1 MCTISFVPTAR
12 GFRLAMNRDEKR
24 TRVAALPPEI
34 FAVSQRHA
42 IYPREPSGGTWLAA
56 NDLGVCLALINW
68 HRIER
73 EPAGKIASRG
83 RVIPSLIGASG
94 VQQVARE
101 IRELPLTKMRPFR
114 LIVIDA
120 NKNALSEWRWDLRK
134 LKPHRHRW
142 QIQHWFSSGYD
153 EAGAEEEREK
163 VCANARFVRRS
174 TALARIA
181 CLTRSRAG
189 SLLDLYAP
197 AGCGDGEL
205 FGSGRVAGPDHVSL
219 PVWTALSGGR
229 SRLDWLPR
237 VQAIIRR
244 NCSCKFHLSCTTKSV
259 WNPSLDLSFSRL
271 FSAPRVRDARVST
284 RLALSSNRSRRGPT

>member
-34 FAVSQRHA
+34 FTVGQRHA

-56 NDLGVCLALINW
+56 NDAGVCLALINW

-120 NKNALSEWRWDLRK
+120 SENALREWRWDLRK

-153 EAGAEEEREK
+153 EAGADQEREK
-163 VCANARFVRRS
+163 VCANRPGSLGEARRLRELHASHAPARGPFSICMHRS
-174 TALARIA
+174 DAATVSYSEVVLSPGRITFRYLPGPP
-181 CLTRSRAG
+181 CRAG
-189 SLLDLYAP
+189 DR
-197 AGCGDGEL
+197 D
-205 FGSGRVAGPDHVSL
+205 
-219 PVWTALSGGR
+219 WTGFR
-229 SRLDWLPR
+229 ESRL
-237 VQAIIRR
+237 
-244 NCSCKFHLSCTTKSV
+244 
-259 WNPSLDLSFSRL
+259 
-271 FSAPRVRDARVST
+271 
-284 RLALSSNRSRRGPT
+284 